1 MSEMTVERIVD
12 EQALGLEE
20 STTVHEAID
29 EIRTASGGPDATVY
43 YVYVLGEDGRL
54 TGVVSMRELLNA
66 TDETPIGDVKTSPV
80 ILVEADAPVSHA
92 ARTLTSHGF
101 TVVPVVDGEGRFQG
115 VVRADDVIEALDEE
129 ATKDVL
135 RSNIRDIAYDPGEAG
150 QYECFD
156 CGNVIT
162 AENAEACP
170 KCGGNMRNV
179 RTPLE

>member
-1 MSEMTVERIVD
+1 MPEMTVERIVD
-12 EQALGLEE
+12 EQALALEE
-20 STTVHEAID
+20 STTVREAID
-29 EIRTASGGPDATVY
+29 GIRTASNGPDATVY
-43 YVYVLGEDGRL
+43 YVYVVDAEGQL
-54 TGVVSMRELLNA
+54 TGAVSMRELLNA
-66 TDETPIGDVKTSPV
+66 GDETLIGDVKTAPV

-129 ATKDVL
+129 TTKDVL

-150 QYECFD
+150 QYECFE